1 MRIVSIS
8 GTNDSGKTTVI
19 KKFISILAAQGKRSA
34 VIVNEDGEETY
45 DEDFISSQQ
54 ISVEHLRGG
63 WLGCSLAASLVE
75 LKKKLKRSINPDYL
89 FLEPSEMI
97 VTKELRNVTKMGLRD
112 IQYDIGPFIT
122 LIDGPSFSFNWE
134 ERPKLLLGQMQDVD
148 RVVLSRT
155 DMIDSK
161 QIEHIRKIL
170 DVAGNN
176 LLLLS
181 KQNSSSINE
190 LAQQILLMDQET

>member
-1 MRIVSIS
+1 M
-8 GTNDSGKTTVI
+8 
-19 KKFISILAAQGKRSA
+19 
-34 VIVNEDGEETY
+34 
-45 DEDFISSQQ
+45 
-54 ISVEHLRGG
+54 
-63 WLGCSLAASLVE
+63 
-75 LKKKLKRSINPDYL
+75 NPDYL

-97 VTKELRNVTKMGLRD
+97 VTTELRNVTKMGLRD

-134 ERPKLLLGQMQDVD
+134 ERPKLILGQMQDAD
-148 RVVLSRT
+148 RVALSRR

-181 KQNSSSINE
+181 KQNRSSINE
-190 LAQQILLMDQET
+190 LAQQILSMDQET

>member
-1 MRIVSIS
+1 M
-8 GTNDSGKTTVI
+8 
-19 KKFISILAAQGKRSA
+19 
-34 VIVNEDGEETY
+34 
-45 DEDFISSQQ
+45 
-54 ISVEHLRGG
+54 
-63 WLGCSLAASLVE
+63 
-75 LKKKLKRSINPDYL
+75 NPDYL

-134 ERPKLLLGQMQDVD
+134 ERPKLILGQMQDAD
-148 RVVLSRT
+148 RVALSRR

-176 LLLLS
+176 LLLTDIIDGPRDIMLG
-181 KQNSSSINE
+181 INE
-190 LAQQILLMDQET
+190 DHKVTEKQKGGTL

>member
-19 KKFISILAAQGKRSA
+19 KKLITILATQGKRSA

-45 DEDFISSQQ
+45 DDDFISSRQ

-63 WLGCSLAASLVE
+63 WLGCSLAASLVQ
-75 LKKKLKRSINPDYL
+75 LKKKLKRTINPDYL

-134 ERPKLLLGQMQDVD
+134 ERPKLLLGQMQDAD
-148 RVVLSRT
+148 RVALSRT

-176 LLLLS
+176 LLLLN

>member
-1 MRIVSIS
+1 
-8 GTNDSGKTTVI
+8 
-19 KKFISILAAQGKRSA
+19 
-34 VIVNEDGEETY
+34 
-45 DEDFISSQQ
+45 
-54 ISVEHLRGG
+54 
-63 WLGCSLAASLVE
+63 
-75 LKKKLKRSINPDYL
+75 
-89 FLEPSEMI
+89 MI

-122 LIDGPSFSFNWE
+122 LIDGPSFAFNWE
-134 ERPKLLLGQMQDVD
+134 ERPKLLLGQMQDAD
-148 RVVLSRT
+148 RVALSRT

-190 LAQQILLMDQET
+190 LAQQILLMDHET

>member
-1 MRIVSIS
+1 
-8 GTNDSGKTTVI
+8 
-19 KKFISILAAQGKRSA
+19 
-34 VIVNEDGEETY
+34 
-45 DEDFISSQQ
+45 
-54 ISVEHLRGG
+54 
-63 WLGCSLAASLVE
+63 
-75 LKKKLKRSINPDYL
+75 
-89 FLEPSEMI
+89 MI

-148 RVVLSRT
+148 RVALSRT

-176 LLLLS
+176 LMLLN
-181 KQNSSSINE
+181 KQNSSTINE

>member
-1 MRIVSIS
+1 
-8 GTNDSGKTTVI
+8 
-19 KKFISILAAQGKRSA
+19 
-34 VIVNEDGEETY
+34 
-45 DEDFISSQQ
+45 
-54 ISVEHLRGG
+54 
-63 WLGCSLAASLVE
+63 
-75 LKKKLKRSINPDYL
+75 
-89 FLEPSEMI
+89 MI

>member
-1 MRIVSIS
+1 
-8 GTNDSGKTTVI
+8 
-19 KKFISILAAQGKRSA
+19 
-34 VIVNEDGEETY
+34 
-45 DEDFISSQQ
+45 
-54 ISVEHLRGG
+54 
-63 WLGCSLAASLVE
+63 
-75 LKKKLKRSINPDYL
+75 
-89 FLEPSEMI
+89 MI

-176 LLLLS
+176 LLLLN

>member
-1 MRIVSIS
+1 M
-8 GTNDSGKTTVI
+8 
-19 KKFISILAAQGKRSA
+19 
-34 VIVNEDGEETY
+34 
-45 DEDFISSQQ
+45 
-54 ISVEHLRGG
+54 
-63 WLGCSLAASLVE
+63 
-75 LKKKLKRSINPDYL
+75 NPDYL

-134 ERPKLLLGQMQDVD
+134 ERPKLLLGQMQDAD
-148 RVVLSRT
+148 RVALSRT

-161 QIEHIRKIL
+161 QIEHIRKVL
-170 DVAGNN
+170 DVAENN
-176 LLLLS
+176 LLLLN

-190 LAQQILLMDQET
+190 LAQQVLLMDHET

>member
-1 MRIVSIS
+1 
-8 GTNDSGKTTVI
+8 
-19 KKFISILAAQGKRSA
+19 
-34 VIVNEDGEETY
+34 
-45 DEDFISSQQ
+45 
-54 ISVEHLRGG
+54 
-63 WLGCSLAASLVE
+63 
-75 LKKKLKRSINPDYL
+75 
-89 FLEPSEMI
+89 MI

-112 IQYDIGPFIT
+112 IQYEIGPFIT

-148 RVVLSRT
+148 RVALSRT

-181 KQNSSSINE
+181 NQNSSSINE
-190 LAQQILLMDQET
+190 LAQLIVSMDQET

>member
-1 MRIVSIS
+1 
-8 GTNDSGKTTVI
+8 
-19 KKFISILAAQGKRSA
+19 
-34 VIVNEDGEETY
+34 
-45 DEDFISSQQ
+45 
-54 ISVEHLRGG
+54 
-63 WLGCSLAASLVE
+63 
-75 LKKKLKRSINPDYL
+75 
-89 FLEPSEMI
+89 MI

-134 ERPKLLLGQMQDVD
+134 ERPKLLLGQMQYVD
-148 RVVLSRT
+148 RVALSRT